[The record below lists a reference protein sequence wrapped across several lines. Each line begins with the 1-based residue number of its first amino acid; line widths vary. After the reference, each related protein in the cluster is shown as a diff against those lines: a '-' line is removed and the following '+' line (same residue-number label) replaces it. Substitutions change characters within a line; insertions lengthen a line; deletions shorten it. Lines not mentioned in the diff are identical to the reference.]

1 MRSFLPE
8 LAEANKILNNKDIEN
23 ISDEE
28 SEHIEMVNIYI
39 YIYTHTIIF

>member
-1 MRSFLPE
+1 MRNFLPE

-28 SEHIEMVNIYI
+28 SEHIEMVLYI
-39 YIYTHTIIF
+39 YIHILLSFN